1 MDSLYNCHLYNSYNL
16 LDVLTTF
23 MCQWPRV
30 NQIKEKF
37 KTFNF
42 FPLHDNSPVNAKC
55 HPVCAAQLYSSTF
68 MCTVLH
74 TCLVEYTVQ
83 YIQCTWCM

>member
-1 MDSLYNCHLYNSYNL
+1 
-16 LDVLTTF
+16 

-37 KTFNF
+37 KNFNI

-55 HPVCAAQLYSSTF
+55 HPVCAAHYSSTF
-68 MCTVLH
+68 MNSVLH

-83 YIQCTWCM
+83 YIQCT